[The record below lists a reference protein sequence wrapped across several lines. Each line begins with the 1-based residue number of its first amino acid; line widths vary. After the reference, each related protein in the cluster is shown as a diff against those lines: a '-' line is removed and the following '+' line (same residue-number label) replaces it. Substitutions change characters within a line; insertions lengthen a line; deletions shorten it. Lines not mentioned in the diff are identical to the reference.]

1 MSDPKPLRIGTRGSP
16 LALVQARLI
25 AGEIDRLSE
34 GSLSGEI
41 VTFTTSGD
49 QLTTERL
56 INSGGKGLFTKEID
70 LAVDAG
76 DVDIAVH
83 SLKDVPFQLPD
94 GQHFIAFPEREDV
107 REGFI
112 SSSARNLDEL
122 PKGAVIGTASLRRE
136 AQTLAA
142 RPDLKIVPFRGNVQ
156 TRLRKLE
163 EGLADATYLAMAGLT
178 RLGMENSA
186 NAIPV
191 SVMLPSAGQGIIGV
205 VAKEGA
211 LGADKL
217 ALFESMSHAP
227 TRRAAIAERAFLGC
241 LDGSCRT
248 PIAAHA
254 HEADGQFHLKG
265 EVLTPDGSMR
275 WTAEATIEASTSED
289 TLEALGHAVGQTIR
303 DEAGGELPQFED
315 T

>member
-1 MSDPKPLRIGTRGSP
+1 MSDPKTLRIGTRGSP

-25 AGEIDRLSE
+25 AGEIERLSD
-34 GSLSGEI
+34 GVFRGEI

-70 LAVDAG
+70 IAVDAG

-83 SLKDVPFQLPD
+83 SLKDVPFLLPD
-94 GQHFIAFPEREDV
+94 GQHFVAFPPREDV

-112 SSSARNLDEL
+112 SNRARSLDDL
-122 PKGAVIGTASLRRE
+122 PEGAVVGTASLRRE

-156 TRLRKLE
+156 TRLRKLK
-163 EGLADATYLAMAGLT
+163 EGLAEATYLAMAGLT
-178 RLGMENSA
+178 RLGMADSA
-186 NAIPV
+186 TPI
-191 SVMLPSAGQGIIGV
+191 SIDDMLPSAGQGIIGV

-211 LGADKL
+211 LSEEAL
-217 ALFESMSHAP
+217 AVFDRMSDAP
-227 TRRAAIAERAFLGC
+227 TRRAAAAERAFLGC

-254 HEADGQFHLKG
+254 REAEGKFVLKG
-265 EVLTPDGSMR
+265 EVLTPDGSVR
-275 WTAEATIEASTSED
+275 WQAEASVETDVDDE
-289 TLEALGHAVGQTIR
+289 TLEALGRAVGETIR
-303 DEAGGELPQFED
+303 EEAGGELPQFED
-315 T
+315 A